1 MTVQSIIIDE
11 ARRLGHVDEY
21 QYPNAAAL
29 SDANFYYHDLENA
42 ITTEVSEDFFW
53 NFFDSDTV
61 VGQSEYS
68 FPTEVTGNLQGMFKN
83 LGVSVDYWDGRGP
96 RKLRKVYPYL
106 LEQDVRYYEENQSIE
121 DPFYYVADN
130 SVFVCPAPTVA
141 VTSWLRLYGTQN
153 LVDLTETTAD
163 ADIFNGKIPAKF
175 FRYIVQGMLEPIYK
189 MQKLHNEANNE
200 AAKYENMRSKLV
212 EYLSD
217 RSMNVME
224 SETGTN
230 LHNLSN

>member
-1 MTVQSIIIDE
+1 M
-11 ARRLGHVDEY
+11 
-21 QYPNAAAL
+21 
-29 SDANFYYHDLENA
+29 
-42 ITTEVSEDFFW
+42 
-53 NFFDSDTV
+53 
-61 VGQSEYS
+61 
-68 FPTEVTGNLQGMFKN
+68 
-83 LGVSVDYWDGRGP
+83 
-96 RKLRKVYPYL
+96 
-106 LEQDVRYYEENQSIE
+106 
-121 DPFYYVADN
+121 
-130 SVFVCPAPTVA
+130 
-141 VTSWLRLYGTQN
+141 
-153 LVDLTETTAD
+153 VDLTETTAD